1 MKNLINHFFNLNSS
15 LILLFFFFPFLVL
28 SQEDKRLALVIGNA
42 NYDKGPLENPV
53 NDARLIAET
62 LYKLNF
68 DTILATNLETR
79 GLFLDKI
86 NEYGDRRE
94 KYNVGLVF
102 YAGHGVQ
109 IGGDNYLLPTKEEYA
124 SERDIED
131 NAVNVTKIMRYLE
144 DQSDEVNILILD
156 ACRDNPY
163 EIQWNA
169 TRSLKGNGLAKIP
182 PPTGSLIAFS
192 TDAGSTAPDGEGEN
206 SIYSLSLAK
215 YMMEEDLSI
224 YDVFNEVRAEVLAA
238 SNNRQRPV
246 EENQLTGSRFYL
258 NPSNFEDE
266 FNEVDEIIRSNENLE
281 RGVFILE
288 NIIDQEKS
296 NINAY
301 RQLNYLYQLLDDNR
315 KAVNIYQEN
324 KFITLNEY
332 DFYLLAESYFSLK
345 NYDSALLYINKSITI
360 DSLDPDLYFLRG
372 LIHDDL
378 ENYNLS
384 KSDYFKTIKYDS
396 SYSEAYNNLA
406 LIYEENN
413 QIDSALYLYKQA
425 NKIIGDDLYFRN
437 IAELFAWK
445 YEIED
450 SALFYYNKAL
460 EADPENDLNH
470 YYIAEYY
477 NNLNNYSLAINFY
490 SRAIEL
496 NNLDPRYF
504 FGRGNALLESEFK
517 SEAISDYIKS
527 SELYETDEDKAST
540 YNNIGVTYLRYFDDV
555 ETALKYYKL
564 ALNLY
569 EDELYAQNIGGVYYS
584 NKDDYDSAIYFL
596 NLSIDINSKDP
607 SNYSYL
613 SSSYYERAKITENQD
628 DYNQSLDV
636 LNKGLEIDPEN
647 NMLLT
652 DKALFY
658 YYQNQYEFAIN
669 EFLNILKLYPDDIGP
684 NYYLGKIYN
693 IKNEYKDAIKYFT
706 REIITD
712 PDDPIAY
719 IERGLVYQKTK
730 EYNKALY
737 DFNEAI
743 TLEPEDRNNY
753 YYKINLFKIM
763 GDYKSA
769 YNVTNE
775 TIEMDID
782 DPQGYYVLAELF
794 YNDGEVIDALENIII
809 TQSKLERDNDYW
821 ISNMDGAKK
830 ELFEVYFFKADIAK
844 KLNLDELYCESM
856 IEASLLFE
864 NSDNK
869 YDEEKYIEKLDIFNK
884 SSLCQ

>member
-15 LILLFFFFPFLVL
+15 LILLFFFLPFLVL

-42 NYDKGPLENPV
+42 NYDKGELKNPV

-62 LYKLNF
+62 LDSLNF
-68 DTILATNLETR
+68 DVILKENLGSDTD
-79 GLFLDKI
+79 FK
-86 NEYGDRRE
+86 
-94 KYNVGLVF
+94 KAVF
-102 YAGHGVQ
+102 EFGKKRKDYDVAFVYYAGHGVQ
-109 IGGDNYLLPTKEEYA
+109 INNINYLLPTKREFT
-124 SERDIED
+124 SEDEVELFGFSVQ
-131 NAVNVTKIMRYLE
+131 AIMNYLE
-144 DQSDEVNILILD
+144 SQSDEVNVLILD
-156 ACRDNPY
+156 ACRDNPF
-163 EIQWNA
+163 ESNWNT
-169 TRSLKGNGLAKIP
+169 TRSLKGSGLAKIP
-182 PPTGSLIAFS
+182 APTGSLIAFS
-192 TDAGSTAPDGEGEN
+192 TDAGQTAPDGDGEN
-206 SIYSLSLAK
+206 SIYTLSLAK
-215 YMMEEDLSI
+215 NMVLEDISIDQVFRNVRSEVLSI
-224 YDVFNEVRAEVLAA
+224 TGG
-238 SNNRQRPV
+238 RQRPV
-246 EENQLTGSRFYL
+246 EATQLTGQSFYL

-266 FNEVDEIIRSNENLE
+266 FKEVDEIIEIGESLE

-288 NIIDQEKS
+288 NIINQDNMNTK
-296 NINAY
+296 AY
-301 RQLNYLYQLLDDNR
+301 RMLSYLYQLLN
-315 KAVNIYQEN
+315 KNNMAINIYKEN
-324 KFITLNEY
+324 KFINLNEFDY
-332 DFYLLAESYFSLK
+332 AMLAEAYYSLE
-345 NYDSALLYINKSITI
+345 NYDSALHYIDKSISI
-360 DSLDPDLYFLRG
+360 DSLDSDSYYLKA
-372 LIHDDL
+372 LIYDDL
-378 ENYNLS
+378 ENYTLS
-384 KSDYFKTIKYDS
+384 KSNYLNTIKYDS

-413 QIDSALYLYKQA
+413 QFDSALDLYKQA

-450 SALFYYNKAL
+450 SALYYYNKAL
-460 EADPENDLNH
+460 DTDPENDLNH

-496 NNLDPRYF
+496 NNLDHRYF
-504 FGRGNALLESEFK
+504 FGRGNALLESESK
-517 SEAISDYIKS
+517 SEAISDFIKS
-527 SELYETDEDKAST
+527 SELCETDEEKASS

-569 EDELYAQNIGGVYYS
+569 EDELYAQNIVGIYFS
-584 NKDDYDSAIYFL
+584 NKDDYDSAIYFA
-596 NLSIDINSKDP
+596 NLSIDINSRNP
-607 SNYSYL
+607 SNYSFL
-613 SSSYYERAKITENQD
+613 SGSYYERARITENQD
-628 DYNQSLDV
+628 DYNKSLDI

-658 YYQNQYEFAIN
+658 YYQNQYEYAIN
-669 EFLNILKLYPDDIGP
+669 QFLNILKLYPDDIGP

-693 IKNEYKDAIKYFT
+693 IKNEYKEAIKYLT
-706 REIITD
+706 REIIID

-719 IERGLVYQKTK
+719 IERGLLYQKIEK
-730 EYNKALY
+730 YNKALY
-737 DFNEAI
+737 DFNKAI

-763 GDYKSA
+763 GDYRSA
-769 YNVTNE
+769 YNITNE

-782 DPQGYYVLAELF
+782 DPQGYFVLAELF
-794 YNDGEVIDALENIII
+794 YNNGEVIDALENIII

-821 ISNMDGAKK
+821 ISNLDGTKK

-844 KLNLDELYCESM
+844 KLDLDELYCESM
-856 IEASLLFE
+856 IEASINFE

-869 YDEEKYIEKLDIFNK
+869 YDEEKYIEKLDIFYK